1 LTDTTATTAGKMTA
15 GDKRRAYT
23 GSAFL
28 SHGFRPFFF
37 LGSCFAV
44 LAIPLWLAAFTHG
57 YAIGEDAMRWHM
69 HEMAFGYLAAIIAGF
84 LMTAIPNWTGRLPV
98 MGLPLLLF
106 VLVWISGRI
115 AMFAGSGIGAAAI
128 DSSFLVLLAVFAW
141 REVLNGKN
149 WRNLPICVL
158 VSLFALGNILFHLEL
173 HAAMPVGTG
182 QRTGLAIAV
191 MLMSL
196 IGGRIIPSFTINWMK
211 KRGMHS
217 LPSPFGPL
225 DKVVLLLTGLT
236 MIGWITAPDQPF
248 TGYALLIVG
257 GLHLIRLARWR
268 GWATLAEPLVVI
280 LHIAYAWL
288 VAALL
293 AMGSAMIRPD
303 LVTPSLALH
312 VLTAG
317 AIGQLTIAVMTRA
330 SLGHCGRALE
340 VGLGTVAIYALIF
353 LGAAMRVAGPFT
365 ALDYP
370 LVMTVSGALWISGFL
385 LFAILYGPMLFTPRR
400 S

>member
-1 LTDTTATTAGKMTA
+1 MTA
-15 GDKRRAYT
+15 GDRRRAYT
-23 GSAFL
+23 GPAFL

-44 LAIPLWLAAFTHG
+44 LAIPLWLAAYTHG
-57 YAIGEDAMRWHM
+57 YAIGDDAMRWHM
-69 HEMAFGYLAAIIAGF
+69 HEMAFGYLAVIVAGF

-98 MGLPLLLF
+98 MGLPLLFF

-115 AMFAGSGIGAAAI
+115 AMFASNGIVVAAI
-128 DSSFLVLLAVFAW
+128 DSAFLILLAGFAW
-141 REVLNGKN
+141 REVLSGKN
-149 WRNLPICVL
+149 WRNLPICL
-158 VSLFALGNILFHLEL
+158 FVSLFALGNILFHLEPDFDL
-173 HAAMPVGTG
+173 PVGIG
-182 QRTGLAIAV
+182 QRVGLAIAV

-211 KRGMHS
+211 KSGVRPLS
-217 LPSPFGPL
+217 SPFGPF
-225 DKVVLLLTGLT
+225 DKTVLLATGLT
-236 MIGWITAPDQPF
+236 MIGWIAAPDQVF
-248 TGYALLIVG
+248 AGLALLIVG
-257 GLHLIRLARWR
+257 GLHLVRLARWR
-268 GWATLAEPLVVI
+268 GWVTFAEPLVVI

-293 AMGSAMIRPD
+293 AMGSAIVRPD

-317 AIGQLTIAVMTRA
+317 AIGQLTMAVMTRA

-340 VGLGTVAIYALIF
+340 AGFGTVAIYALIF
-353 LGAAMRVAGPFT
+353 LGAMTRVAGPFT
-365 ALDYP
+365 ALDYS

>member
-1 LTDTTATTAGKMTA
+1 MTA
-15 GDKRRAYT
+15 GDKRRAYA
-23 GSAFL
+23 GPAFL

-37 LGSCFAV
+37 LGSWFAV
-44 LAIPLWLAAFTHG
+44 LAIPLWLLAFNHG
-57 YAIGEDAMRWHM
+57 YAIGDDAMRWHM
-69 HEMAFGYLAAIIAGF
+69 HEMAFGYLAAIVAGF

-106 VLVWISGRI
+106 VLVWIAGRI

-128 DSSFLVLLAVFAW
+128 DSSFLILLAGFAW
-141 REVLNGKN
+141 CEVLSGKN
-149 WRNLPICVL
+149 WRNLPICVF
-158 VSLFALGNILFHLEL
+158 VSLFGLGNILFHMEHQFGLSAGIGER
-173 HAAMPVGTG
+173 V
-182 QRTGLAIAV
+182 GLAIAV

-211 KRGMHS
+211 KRGVRP
-217 LPSPFGPL
+217 LPAPFGL
-225 DKVVLLLTGLT
+225 FDKIVLLVTGLT
-236 MIGWITAPDQPF
+236 MIGWIAAPYQPII
-248 TGYALLIVG
+248 GYTLLITG
-257 GLHLIRLARWR
+257 GLHLVRIARWR
-268 GWATLAEPLVVI
+268 GWTTFTEPLVVI

-317 AIGQLTIAVMTRA
+317 AVGQLTMAVMTRA
-330 SLGHCGRALE
+330 SLGHCGRVLE
-340 VGLGTVAIYALIF
+340 AGFGTVAIYALIF

-365 ALDYP
+365 ALDYS
-370 LVMTVSGALWISGFL
+370 LVITVSGALWISGFL
-385 LFAILYGPMLFTPRR
+385 LFLVLYGPMLFTPRR

>member
-1 LTDTTATTAGKMTA
+1 MTA
-15 GDKRRAYT
+15 GGRRRAYT
-23 GSAFL
+23 GPAFL

-44 LAIPLWLAAFTHG
+44 LAIPLWLAAYTHG
-57 YAIGEDAMRWHM
+57 YAIGDDAMRWHM
-69 HEMAFGYLAAIIAGF
+69 HEMAFGYLAAIVAGF

-98 MGLPLLLF
+98 MGLPLLFF

-115 AMFAGSGIGAAAI
+115 ALFASSGIGAAAI
-128 DSSFLVLLAVFAW
+128 DSAFLILLAGFAW
-141 REVLNGKN
+141 REVLSGKN
-149 WRNLPICVL
+149 WRNLPICL
-158 VSLFALGNILFHLEL
+158 FVSLFALGNILFHLEPDFGL
-173 HAAMPVGTG
+173 PVGIG
-182 QRTGLAIAV
+182 QRVGLAIAV

-211 KRGMHS
+211 KSGVRPLS
-217 LPSPFGPL
+217 SPFGPF
-225 DKVVLLLTGLT
+225 DKTVLLATGLT
-236 MIGWITAPDQPF
+236 MIGWIAAPDQVF
-248 TGYALLIVG
+248 AGLALLIVG
-257 GLHLIRLARWR
+257 GLHLVRLARWR
-268 GWATLAEPLVVI
+268 GWVTFAEPLVVI

-293 AMGSAMIRPD
+293 AMGSAIVRPD

-317 AIGQLTIAVMTRA
+317 AIGQLTMAVMTRA

-340 VGLGTVAIYALIF
+340 AGFGTVAIYALIF
-353 LGAAMRVAGPFT
+353 LGAMTRVAGPST
-365 ALDYP
+365 ALDYS